1 MRLTAFAPAKI
12 NLFLHVGAPGGDG
25 YHPLCS
31 LMVFADVG
39 DRLALHD
46 ADVLSVRLHG
56 AFAADLAGEG
66 DNLVLRAA
74 RALLARARG
83 PQPPVGILLDKALP
97 VAAGLGG
104 GSSDAG
110 AALRLIRDALGLPVD
125 EAGLEEIAAS
135 LGADGAACFQASP
148 VVAEGRGER
157 LSPAPGLPP
166 IEAVLVNPRVEVST
180 PAVYCAFDAAGAFG
194 DVTPPPTPEAF
205 ESVEELAA
213 WLGFTRNDLEAPA
226 IALAPAIG
234 DVLAVLRAEPQVLFA
249 RMSGSGATCFAICP
263 GDLEA
268 NALAEQLG
276 ALRPDWW
283 VARCRLGGPWPEA

>member
-46 ADVLSVRLHG
+46 ADVLSVRVHG

-66 DNLVLRAA
+66 NNLVLRAA

-83 PQPPVGILLDKALP
+83 PQPPVGVLLDKALP

-135 LGADGAACFQASP
+135 LGADGAACFRATP
-148 VVAEGRGER
+148 VLAQGRGER
-157 LSPAPGLPP
+157 LSPAPALPP

-180 PAVYCAFDAAGAFG
+180 PAVYRAFDGAGAFG
-194 DVTPPPTPEAF
+194 EVDPPPMPDAF
-205 ESVEELAA
+205 ESIEELAA

-226 IALAPAIG
+226 VGLAPQIG
-234 DVLAVLRAEPQVLFA
+234 DVLETLREERETLFA
-249 RMSGSGATCFAICP
+249 RMSGSGATCFGLFPTMSSAFQAVRAIRR
-263 GDLEA
+263 
-268 NALAEQLG
+268 
-276 ALRPDWW
+276 LRSRWW
-283 VARCRLGGPWPEA
+283 VQPAVIGG

>member
-46 ADVLSVRLHG
+46 ADALSVRVHG

-110 AALRLIRDALGLPVD
+110 AALRLVRDALGLPVD

-135 LGADGAACFQASP
+135 LGADGAACFRAAP

-166 IEAVLVNPRVEVST
+166 IEAVLVNPGVQVST
-180 PAVYCAFDAAGAFG
+180 PDVYRALDASAAFG
-194 DVTPPPTPEAF
+194 DVATEVCIRTDGDEGLFASYSDVQFRAPVRAGDCLEIEARIVRAGNRSREMEFEVRVIARGNPERS
-205 ESVEELAA
+205 ESAA
-213 WLGFTRNDLEAPA
+213 
-226 IALAPAIG
+226 
-234 DVLAVLRAEPQVLFA
+234 DVLDPPIVATTA
-249 RMSGSGATCFAICP
+249 RGVVVVPSAG
-263 GDLEA
+263 
-268 NALAEQLG
+268 
-276 ALRPDWW
+276 
-283 VARCRLGGPWPEA
+283 

>member
-46 ADVLSVRLHG
+46 ADVLSVRVHG

-135 LGADGAACFQASP
+135 LGADGAACFRAAP

-166 IEAVLVNPRVEVST
+166 IEAVLVNPGVQVST
-180 PAVYCAFDAAGAFG
+180 PDVYRALDASAAFG
-194 DVTPPPTPEAF
+194 DVAPPPMPPAF

-268 NALAEQLG
+268 SALAEQLG
-276 ALRPDWW
+276 GLRPDWW